1 MNNKQNTVDVAES
14 GNGTHIPQEA
24 INLSNQIK
32 AKKKMTLAQL
42 PVYRSAAGL
51 KFAVAQITK
60 NSPRSLRR
68 FFDLLVEKVDDLS
81 SAIGYADM
89 SDRYSEDRVAYINTA
104 VVSINNV
111 RQDVAILVKLNV
123 ISRDSFNK
131 LMSHC
136 KSILHQLLAWRE
148 TTCMGEGSVS
158 HTVAPTR
165 GGVL

>member
-1 MNNKQNTVDVAES
+1 MKQTVEAS
-14 GNGTHIPQEA
+14 GCTNGTHISQEA
-24 INLSNQIK
+24 INHSNQIK
-32 AKKKMTLAQL
+32 AKRKQTLAQL
-42 PVYRSAAGL
+42 PVYRAAAML
-51 KFAVAQITK
+51 KLAVAQVTM

-89 SDRYSEDRVAYINTA
+89 SDRYSDDRVGYINTA
-104 VVSINNV
+104 IVTINNV
-111 RQDVAILVKLNV
+111 RQDVAIIFKLRIV
-123 ISRDSFNK
+123 SKDSFNK

-148 TTCMGEGSVS
+148 TTCMGVGSAS

>member
-1 MNNKQNTVDVAES
+1 MEEKAME
-14 GNGTHIPQEA
+14 NGTNISQEA
-24 INLSNQIK
+24 INHSNQVK
-32 AKKKMTLAQL
+32 AKRKLTLAQL

-51 KFAVAQITK
+51 KYVVAQITM

-89 SDRYSEDRVAYINTA
+89 SDRYSEDRVGYINTA
-104 VVSINNV
+104 VVAINNV
-111 RQDVAILVKLNV
+111 RQDVAIIFKLN
-123 ISRDSFNK
+123 IINKDSFNK

-148 TTCMGEGSVS
+148 TACMGEGSAI

-165 GGVL
+165 GGAL